1 MYASPFFP
9 KGYYVVRTGSVQSN
23 ISILFHCPICL
34 MAFKSKKSLQKHSE
48 VNLDK
53 KIQVEMEGSNMEIEH
68 EQGEVETAI
77 CYIEVPQGAVDGS
90 RKLFISGY

>member
-1 MYASPFFP
+1 
-9 KGYYVVRTGSVQSN
+9 
-23 ISILFHCPICL
+23 

-77 CYIEVPQGAVDGS
+77 CYIEVPQGAVDGQEQKIIYQ
-90 RKLFISGY
+90 RVLNWNV

>member
-1 MYASPFFP
+1 
-9 KGYYVVRTGSVQSN
+9 
-23 ISILFHCPICL
+23 

-77 CYIEVPQGAVDGS
+77 CYIEVPQGAVDGQEQKIIYQ
-90 RKLFISGY
+90 RVLN

>member
-1 MYASPFFP
+1 
-9 KGYYVVRTGSVQSN
+9 
-23 ISILFHCPICL
+23 

-68 EQGEVETAI
+68 EQGGVETAI
-77 CYIEVPQGAVDGS
+77 CYIEVPQGAVDGQEQKIIYQ
-90 RKLFISGY
+90 RVLN